1 MGGNEIRSRKSS
13 ASGGIDSE
21 AKHHPASSVLEP
33 ARFPIPDSACRTPWK
48 GCRECRGVEECP
60 RPVPW
65 IPVISVEM
73 GSEFAGGDTGPPTGR
88 FDVRVPAHAIEL
100 LLQVPPPSWSR
111 RGSQFAPR
119 AGMGERAQHL
129 AAKQRPEHTHGEQVV
144 RLGRDPAL
152 GVERQPTAG
161 YDAMDVRVKLELA
174 RPGVQHRRHAE
185 LGVELPQFSEVRR
198 QPATMAEL
206 KPARIHADAVVSLH
220 DGEAPVLGV
229 IVEVQG
235 GIDDDKLWAWPAY
248 ATWTRRALRCDACV
262 LVIAQTESVANWA
275 ARAIVIG
282 PGNAFRPHVVRP
294 SAVPVIEDVEE
305 ARKAVE
311 LAVLSSMSHGGS
323 EVDTAVRVALAAS
336 TVAFELGRDDFLL
349 CFGLIQ
355 RALGA
360 EARTKFKMHPQGVRF
375 FDESQQQSFDK
386 GRASEKRADV
396 LAVLEAREKSVT
408 DAQRA
413 RIEACGDMAQLDRW
427 LRLAATV
434 TTADELFAD

>member
-1 MGGNEIRSRKSS
+1 M
-13 ASGGIDSE
+13 
-21 AKHHPASSVLEP
+21 
-33 ARFPIPDSACRTPWK
+33 
-48 GCRECRGVEECP
+48 
-60 RPVPW
+60 
-65 IPVISVEM
+65 
-73 GSEFAGGDTGPPTGR
+73 
-88 FDVRVPAHAIEL
+88 
-100 LLQVPPPSWSR
+100 PPSWDHE
-111 RGSQFAPR
+111 GIVELVLKDPR
-119 AGMGERAQHL
+119 L
-129 AAKQRPEHTHGEQVV
+129 AA
-144 RLGRDPAL
+144 LL
-152 GVERQPTAG
+152 LAG
-161 YDAMDVRVKLELA
+161 
-174 RPGVQHRRHAE
+174 P

-198 QPATMAEL
+198 QPATMTEL

-220 DGEAPVLGV
+220 DGETPVLGV

-275 ARAIVIG
+275 ARQIVIG
-282 PGNAFRPHVVRP
+282 PGNVFRPHVVRP

-311 LAVLSSMSHGGS
+311 LAVLSSMSHGGGA
-323 EVDTAVRVALAAS
+323 VDTAVRVALAAS

-349 CFGLIQ
+349 YFGLIQ

-360 EARTKFKMHPQGVRF
+360 EARKKFKMHPQGVRF

-396 LAVLEAREKSVT
+396 LAVLEARGKSVT

-413 RIEACGDMAQLDRW
+413 RIEACSDMAQLDRW